1 MGDVYTD
8 YFQKSKVFIY
18 PLLKIKKGM
27 AYVPSE
33 TYIAW
38 EHVYSPKECRILCV
52 YNTKYT
58 DKFHK
63 YSVNYLERHPLYQEH
78 VELEIKKQ
86 LYIFDFTPL
95 KEDWNRFLEG
105 KFSQFSLGSKINI
118 LDFFGDTGSG
128 DYIKGFLSPE
138 DVHEDYADALGVD
151 LNTLKEVNEVCSK
164 PDVEKETLIDNNYFL
179 YQLLKKSSI
188 SLVK

>member
-1 MGDVYTD
+1 MGEVYTD
-8 YFQKSKVFIY
+8 YFQKSKVFLY

-27 AYVPSE
+27 AYVPAE
-33 TYIAW
+33 TYISW
-38 EHVYSPKECRILCV
+38 EHVYTPKECKFLCV
-52 YNTKYT
+52 YKTEYT
-58 DKFHK
+58 PDFHK
-63 YSVNYLERHPLYQEH
+63 YSRNYLERHSLYQEH
-78 VELEIKKQ
+78 IELDTKKQ